1 MMLDFYAGLPQKR
14 MAAGA
19 LFFDQIGNILIV
31 KPTYREGWLLPGGVV
46 ELDES
51 PARACAREVE
61 EELGLQIHIERLL
74 CVDYTAKTVEK
85 SESLQFVFQ
94 GGTLDQEQIASI
106 TLQEIELSEYR
117 FVAPEEAILLLDSNI
132 ALRLPSCLQ
141 ALEQHT
147 AFYLEEGRE
156 AGDDKAI

>member
-1 MMLDFYAGLPQKR
+1 MFDFYARLPQKR

-19 LFFDQIGNILIV
+19 LFLDESSNILIV

-51 PARACAREVE
+51 PARACTREVA
-61 EELGLQIHIERLL
+61 EELGLKVRIERLL
-74 CVDYTAKTVEK
+74 CVDYTARTEEK

-94 GGTLDQEQIASI
+94 GGTLDQEQIKSI
-106 TLQEIELSEYR
+106 ILQDTELSEYR
-117 FVAPEEAILLLDSNI
+117 FVTPEEAISLLDSNL

-147 AFYLEEGRE
+147 AFYLEEER
-156 AGDDKAI
+156 AIE